1 MKRLFV
7 ALLLLA
13 ACSPAR
19 RAEMPSS
26 FKVGLLTPGSIND
39 GGWNNIAWQG
49 LQRIRKDLGAQ
60 VSNQE
65 GKTPAEIA
73 EACRSYAKNG
83 YDLAF
88 GHGFEFQDAAM
99 AAGKQFPKTGRTG
112 TTSRS
117 GM

>member
-19 RAEMPSS
+19 RAETPSS

-60 VSNQE
+60 VSNKE
-65 GKTPAEIA
+65 VKPRGEIEDAFRSYGKTG
-73 EACRSYAKNG
+73 C
-83 YDLAF
+83 DLAF
-88 GHGFEFQDAAM
+88 GNGLEFRDA
-99 AAGKQFPKTGRTG
+99 
-112 TTSRS
+112 RS
-117 GM
+117 